1 MKHSAKSVIV
11 ALSFIFIVISTCFA
25 GEIRWRAQTALP
37 PEDSGTRH
45 HAQAMV
51 EATNKALEGK
61 LRTTLYQL
69 GQLVPEGEMGVAL
82 SRGVYD
88 AAYMPAMARS
98 EAGNVAFGLPFSWES
113 FDEVMEFYYEHGFL
127 EWMREH
133 DAKQNIFFGCPLPW
147 GPVALFSN
155 FPVRTLDD
163 YKGKKIWSWGLM
175 SAVIESFGARPVWFD
190 PGEIY
195 MALKLGTIDG
205 VLFGPAELE
214 TMKLKEVVKYI
225 NFPAIID
232 PLVLDWSINLDA
244 WNKLT
249 PETQET
255 YEGVMRKHI
264 RDMYDRIAL
273 ENEMG
278 IEKAKES
285 GVEIVHL
292 DPDEEARL
300 RKTALEVWEIQA
312 KKGPASADAVK
323 MLRDFL
329 ESKRN

>member
-1 MKHSAKSVIV
+1 MKHLTTCVGI
-11 ALSFIFIVISTCFA
+11 ALSILVLGLSSGWA
-25 GEIRWRAQTALP
+25 DEIKWKAQTAMP

-45 HAQAMV
+45 HAKALV
-51 EATNKALEGK
+51 EATNKALDGK
-61 LRTTLYQL
+61 LHTKLFQL

-88 AAYMPAMARS
+88 AAYMPAMART

-113 FDEVMEFYYEHGFL
+113 LDDVMAFYYDYGFL

-133 DAKQNIFFGCPLPW
+133 EAGQNVFFGCPLPW

-155 FPVRTLDD
+155 FPVHTLDD

-175 SAVIESFGARPVWFD
+175 SAVIEAFGAKPVWFD

-225 NFPAIID
+225 NLPAIID
-232 PLVLDWSINLDA
+232 PLVLDWSVNLDS
-244 WNKLT
+244 WNELT
-249 PETQET
+249 PEMKAT
-255 YEGVMRKHI
+255 YEKVMRENI
-264 RDMYDRIAL
+264 RDMYDRIAV
-273 ENEMG
+273 ENQMG
-278 IEKAKES
+278 FDKAEEA
-285 GVEIVHL
+285 GVEIVRL
-292 DPDEEARL
+292 DEKEEAKL
-300 RKTALEVWEIQA
+300 RKIARDVWEIQS
-312 KKGPASADAVK
+312 KKGKASAEAVD
-323 MLRDFL
+323 MLRAFL
-329 ESKRN
+329 KSRQN